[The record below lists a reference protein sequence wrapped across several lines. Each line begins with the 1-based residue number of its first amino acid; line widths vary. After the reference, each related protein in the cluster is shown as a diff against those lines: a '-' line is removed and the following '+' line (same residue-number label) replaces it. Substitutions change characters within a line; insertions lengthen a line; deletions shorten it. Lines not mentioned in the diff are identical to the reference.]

1 MFDVLNNSKFFA
13 GLTMLAVNLGSKYL
27 AHELSDSQQELFNN
41 KIIRRF
47 VLFTVLFMA
56 TKDIYVSLILTAVF
70 IVIVSGLFNEDSK
83 YCIVKKKKKSSKKI
97 KQQQYFEAKKIIQQY
112 ELQQLNKINN

>member
-41 KIIRRF
+41 KIIRRV
-47 VLFTVLFMA
+47 VLFT
-56 TKDIYVSLILTAVF
+56 SLL
-70 IVIVSGLFNEDSK
+70 
-83 YCIVKKKKKSSKKI
+83 Y
-97 KQQQYFEAKKIIQQY
+97 
-112 ELQQLNKINN
+112 

>member
-41 KIIRRF
+41 KIIADPNHDQRNQFRC
-47 VLFTVLFMA
+47 VKNLN
-56 TKDIYVSLILTAVF
+56 
-70 IVIVSGLFNEDSK
+70 IVYF
-83 YCIVKKKKKSSKKI
+83 KKLS
-97 KQQQYFEAKKIIQQY
+97 A
-112 ELQQLNKINN
+112 

>member
-41 KIIRRF
+41 KIIRRV

-56 TKDIYVSLILTAVF
+56 YDIYVSYINCC
-70 IVIVSGLFNEDSK
+70 I
-83 YCIVKKKKKSSKKI
+83 YCIS
-97 KQQQYFEAKKIIQQY
+97 FRII
-112 ELQQLNKINN
+112 